1 MGDKADGKKRNYS
14 KLHFTH
20 DDEEKIITF
29 VKQYPELYDPKNSNF
44 KNKAHKDILWSDLGK
59 TLDNIRTGWPFVPK
73 KIVSFIFLKNYL
85 ALLFFKGL
93 ECNRKWINMRDAYKK
108 GKSKKLGSG
117 SAANSSKN
125 LARDESMAF
134 LGEIETT
141 NTRFAFD
148 GFEIFQVQYQTCIC
162 DFSTTSNIDLP
173 DNPADNVPIVDI
185 DDDND
190 SLEIDLN
197 KPLAKKR
204 KSSTNEEWSQL
215 DNFRKE
221 IQKHQEK
228 KIELIEKIVGK
239 KTEKCDLELFFSS
252 IFKTVR
258 KFKAKDQA
266 LLKIKIH
273 QLVSEREIAY
283 LDSTQNSNDVML
295 STTDVNNTFDCE
307 SLINFDI

>member
-1 MGDKADGKKRNYS
+1 
-14 KLHFTH
+14 
-20 DDEEKIITF
+20 
-29 VKQYPELYDPKNSNF
+29 
-44 KNKAHKDILWSDLGK
+44 
-59 TLDNIRTGWPFVPK
+59 
-73 KIVSFIFLKNYL
+73 
-85 ALLFFKGL
+85 
-93 ECNRKWINMRDAYKK
+93 
-108 GKSKKLGSG
+108 
-117 SAANSSKN
+117 
-125 LARDESMAF
+125 MAF
-134 LGEIETT
+134 LGEIKTT

-173 DNPADNVPIVDI
+173 DSPAGNVSIVDI

-190 SLEIDLN
+190 SLGIDPIE
-197 KPLAKKR
+197 PLAKKR
-204 KSSTNEEWSQL
+204 KSSTNGEWSQL
-215 DNFRKE
+215 ENFRRE
-221 IQKHQEK
+221 IQKNQEK

-266 LLKIKIH
+266 LLKIKIY

-295 STTDVNNTFDCE
+295 STTDVNNSSDCE